1 MTLEKQLVEKTFYE
15 AFLQDNSTDHPVSL
29 LGEALFLGQHD
40 EAVDISN
47 IRYAQGEV
55 YFHHKDYESA
65 VFKWE
70 HVANALQLWASKNIG
85 DAFYAQGNLTKA
97 EEIYLSIKT
106 DDMTLKSEV
115 ALQLFSLY
123 IKQEK
128 LGSADDIIKN
138 IVAVHPDYPTL
149 TEIARV
155 FYEEN
160 KDWNSAVELAVSE
173 SVRTRSESWFEVLI
187 SYVNAGAAV
196 HFKSDYF
203 NEAIIS
209 AKSVDFVL
217 FERLTGALWN
227 QYRNQTDSFL
237 QWISNITG
245 LLNGS
250 EAATHSSE
258 ELSAHFKETYLYLVN
273 GNFTLKTIQSIVP
286 DLVSNWLG
294 MAGKSDILFASAAVL
309 SWSELFP
316 ESISQDVMNR
326 AEHLIYDSEKDYN
339 GLENG
344 IGLYQSIVS
353 WAGKNEVSI
362 DSKTDWVIQELQDLN
377 TRHILVAGNSGNG
390 KFTFSNSLIG
400 EAVLTA
406 DTSGMIAF
414 KNHQDVVIN
423 KISDVGVNE
432 ITHQDFYEITGRR
445 QNRPDLIEFNLPSK
459 FLRENRLSLLET
471 PAFNDS
477 NPEKN
482 PVFSYLHFADSLL
495 YILNA
500 DDPFTAKDRE
510 NLMLF
515 REKAPDL
522 PIHFIINSLDAFYGK
537 EAAARVVQE
546 TAGSI
551 HAYFPN
557 ANVFA
562 YSSEAGSFKGF
573 RELSEFIQASFT
585 PASFEKER
593 TAKLLFF
600 IRQALKGL
608 IDKRLELEKG
618 LDHTIGWDVDMLSKL
633 KGASN
638 QLGDLEKSKAARVQK
653 SFSSIKSKVRAEME
667 EKIPKILQKTADI
680 ITEDTDVAVIENKLN
695 DEMNQRV
702 ESYIDRDILP
712 RFYLSLQEWIKTA
725 SSEFN
730 ESQVFLDEM
739 KSGFNKLY
747 REERLELT
755 CDFKVLDDW
764 RRDADRM
771 TGGFAL
777 ERVNFLNRSPQQFLL
792 KSAGKLFGALSQNNS
807 MLHNKYKQYVENED
821 YSEAAKRVTDK
832 FLMQFDM
839 FEKSMERDVKMFF
852 KEPNKELNSTIDE
865 TEKAIA
871 NNTGTLEALKQDPA
885 AYYDPLTL
893 FEVRL
898 RSYEWIM
905 IVDKEVQY
913 IY

>member
-1 MTLEKQLVEKTFYE
+1 MTLEKQLVEKIFYE
-15 AFLQDNSTDHPVSL
+15 AFLQDNSSDHPVSL
-29 LGEALFLGQHD
+29 LGEALSLSRHD
-40 EAVDISN
+40 EAVDVSN

-55 YFHHKDYESA
+55 YFHNKDFESA
-65 VFKWE
+65 IFKWQS
-70 HVANALQLWASKNIG
+70 VSNALQLWAGKNIG
-85 DAFYAQGNLTKA
+85 DAYYAQGDLAKA
-97 EEIYLSIKT
+97 EEIYLSIST
-106 DDMTLKSEV
+106 DDLTLRSEI

-123 IKQEK
+123 IKEEK
-128 LGSADDIIKN
+128 LESADRIIKQ

-160 KDWNSAVELAVSE
+160 KDWDSAVGLAVSE
-173 SVRTRSESWFEVLI
+173 SVRTKSEAWFGVLI
-187 SYVNAGAAV
+187 SYIDSGAAAN
-196 HFKSDYF
+196 FKPDYF
-203 NEAIIS
+203 NEAITT
-209 AKSVDFVL
+209 AKSVDFTL
-217 FERLTGALWN
+217 FERLTAALWSL
-227 QYRNQTDSFL
+227 YRNKTEAFL
-237 QWISNITG
+237 PWISNITG

-258 ELSAHFKETYLYLVN
+258 QLSAHFKETYLYLVN
-273 GNFTLKTIQSIVP
+273 GNFTLKIIQPLVP
-286 DLVSNWLG
+286 ALVSNWLG
-294 MAGKSDILFASAAVL
+294 MAGKSDVLFASAAVL

-316 ESISQDVMNR
+316 ESIGKDVINR
-326 AEHLIYDSEKDYN
+326 AENLIYDSEKQYN

-344 IGLYQSIVS
+344 IELYQSIVS
-353 WAGKNEVSI
+353 WAEKNEVAI
-362 DSKTDWVIQELQDLN
+362 DPRNDWVIQELQDLD
-377 TRHILVAGNSGNG
+377 TKHLLVAGNSGNG

-400 EAVLTA
+400 ESILTP

-414 KNHQDVVIN
+414 KNHQDVIIQRV
-423 KISDVGVNE
+423 SDAGAAE
-432 ITHQDFYEITGRR
+432 ITHQEFYDVTGRR
-445 QNRPDLIEFNLPSK
+445 QNRDLIEFKIPSK
-459 FLRENRLSLLET
+459 FLRENRLSLLES
-471 PAFNDS
+471 PAFNDH

-482 PVFSYLHFADSLL
+482 PVLNYLHYADSLL

-500 DDPFTAKDRE
+500 DEPFTAKDRE

-537 EAAARVVQE
+537 DTAARVVQE
-546 TAGSI
+546 TASSI
-551 HAYFPN
+551 NAYFPN

-562 YSSEAGSFKGF
+562 YSSEAGSFKDY
-573 RELSEFIQASFT
+573 RELSEFIQAGFAPVSL
-585 PASFEKER
+585 EKER

-600 IRQALKGL
+600 IRQALRGL

-638 QLGDLEKSKAARVQK
+638 QLNDLEKSKAARIQK

-667 EKIPKILQKTADI
+667 ERIPKILSKTADI
-680 ITEDTDVAVIENKLN
+680 ITDSMDVAAIEAKTN
-695 DEMNQRV
+695 DEMNLRV

-725 SSEFN
+725 SSDFN

-739 KSGFNKLY
+739 KAGFNKLY
-747 REERLELT
+747 EEDRLELT

-771 TGGFAL
+771 TGGFRL
-777 ERVNFLNRSPQQFLL
+777 EKVNFIKASPQAFLL

-865 TEKAIA
+865 TEKTIA
-871 NNTGTLEALKQDPA
+871 KNTAKLENLKQNPA
-885 AYYDPLTL
+885 AYFDPLTL